1 MSITLQRGASAAQ
14 STQAAE
20 ALTMPGESEQV
31 GNVI

>member
-1 MSITLQRGASAAQ
+1 MSITLQREASAAQ

-20 ALTMPGESEQV
+20 AVNMPGESEKV